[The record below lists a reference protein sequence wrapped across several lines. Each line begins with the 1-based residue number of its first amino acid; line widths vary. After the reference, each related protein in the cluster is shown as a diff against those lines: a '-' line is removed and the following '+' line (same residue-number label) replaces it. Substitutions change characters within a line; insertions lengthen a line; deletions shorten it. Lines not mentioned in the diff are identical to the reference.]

1 MSGADIA
8 ARVAKAYDQA
18 GVAAGDGVG
27 AVPVT
32 IIRPGVPTGPKWEP
46 TPGAPVTHTFK
57 ALPAGAAYTR
67 RTGVALGAK
76 ERVYSLANHGVTI
89 APLISDTLNIYDVSW
104 PVIEVLPIDAAGAVI
119 AWMVKVG
126 R

>member
-1 MSGADIA
+1 MSGAAIA
-8 ARVAKAYDQA
+8 ARIAKAYDQA

-32 IIRPGVPTGPKWEP
+32 IIRPGAPTGPNWSP
-46 TPGAPVTHTFK
+46 VPGAPVTHTFK
-57 ALPAGAAYTR
+57 ALPASAAYTR

-89 APLISDTLNIYDVSW
+89 TPLLSDTLNIYDVSW
-104 PVIEVLPIDAAGAVI
+104 PVIEVLPIDAAGAVL